1 MYNIVEILER
11 VRKTERADTMLKV
24 AQALGVSQ
32 ANITNWKKRKTI
44 PHKIL
49 LEYAERNDI
58 DIQWILEGKAKATK
72 NDSREDNYANDLIS
86 AQKEIIRQK
95 DLTISDMKNQIKS
108 LKKTSLHIKPACDF
122 RIITELYTD
131 DDLSYDD
138 AWQDKKLI
146 RGDMKVN
153 GNTSVWGYTIEE
165 VEKMSIEDFAMAYH
179 PESLKEAI
187 KMKNL
192 LRDTDNDMVHFRGL
206 RTIKHKKGHWVN
218 FMVEYIFER
227 NPAKGNNAW
236 DAVSYFQLLNGDAN
250 S

>member
-1 MYNIVEILER
+1 MSENEIIKSVIDVIKKSHLTKAEISRQTGISAKQIERWVSGETTNIR
-11 VRKTERADTMLKV
+11 
-24 AQALGVSQ
+24 QSS
-32 ANITNWKKRKTI
+32 AN
-44 PHKIL
+44 KIL
-49 LEYAERNDI
+49 NKLSGTTTVKEEVAKMQHNTYADE
-58 DIQWILEGKAKATK
+58 
-72 NDSREDNYANDLIS
+72 LIE
-86 AQKEIIRQK
+86 AQREIIKQR
-95 DLTISDMKNQIKS
+95 DSQINEITTR
-108 LKKTSLHIKPACDF
+108 LKTRHASKVKPACDF

-236 DAVSYFQLLNGDAN
+236 DAVSYFQLLNGGGE